1 MWQILSTV
9 AVCLF
14 LYSVGA
20 VLGASWFRGGAHPTP
35 SAFDLVLVLLLCL
48 SRIPLRHLPLSGLP
62 QKAAWAALVVGIA
75 IVARLLQ
82 GRTIEER
89 ILPQ

>member
-1 MWQILSTV
+1 MWQVVSTIV
-9 AVCLF
+9 VCLF

-20 VLGASWFRGGAHPTP
+20 VLGARWFRSGAHPTP
-35 SAFDLVLVLLLCL
+35 SALDLVLVLLLCL

-62 QKAAWAALVVGIA
+62 QKAVWAALVLGLALV
-75 IVARLLQ
+75 VRLLP
-82 GRTIEER
+82 GRTIEGR